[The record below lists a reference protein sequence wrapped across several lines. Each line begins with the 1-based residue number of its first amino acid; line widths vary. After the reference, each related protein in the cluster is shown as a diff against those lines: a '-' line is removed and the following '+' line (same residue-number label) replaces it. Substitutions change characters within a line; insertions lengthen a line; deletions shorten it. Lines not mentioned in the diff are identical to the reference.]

1 MKNHIKKITLCAL
14 FASITF
20 VATMFISIPTG
31 VGNINLGDAFI
42 LCSTFLLGPIYGA
55 IAGATG
61 AMLADLPFYTLYA
74 PATFIIKGLMSLVG
88 YFIFTL
94 FSKLIHKDLPS
105 MIIGGIAAEIIMV
118 LGYFIYEWIF
128 VLKNAYGALLNV
140 PFNSIQGFSGILVGV
155 IITNL
160 LKSNKY
166 IKNFLSKQ

>member
-42 LCSTFLLGPIYGA
+42 LCATFLLGPIYGA

-74 PATFIIKGLMSLVG
+74 PATFIIKGAMSLIG
-88 YFIFTL
+88 YLIFTL
-94 FSKLIHKDLPS
+94 IFKLTHKDLPS
-105 MIIGGIAAEIIMV
+105 MIVGGVVAEIIMV
-118 LGYFIYEWIF
+118 LGYFFYEWIF
-128 VLKNAYGALLNV
+128 VLDNAYSALLNV
-140 PFNSIQGFSGILVGV
+140 PFNLIQGFSGILVGV
-155 IITNL
+155 IITKL

-166 IKNFLSKQ
+166 IKNYLSE